1 MAKGERLFVKVTRE
15 SLPQVKDKYPFLY
28 LERGR
33 LEIDDS
39 SVKWVDSDANVVPIP
54 VATINTLLLGP
65 GTTVTHE
72 AVKTATAANCAVC
85 WVGED
90 SLFFY
95 AAGFLPTANTRNLKL
110 QMSLASNAE
119 SSLQIARAMFAKR
132 FPDAELEGKSL
143 NSMMGMEG
151 NRVRA
156 LYQQKAQE
164 YGVGWKGRQF
174 TPGKFELSDLTNQV
188 LTSTNAA
195 LYGILCS
202 AVHSMG
208 YSPHIGFIHSGSPLP
223 FVYDLADLYK
233 EQLCIELAFSLSRE
247 MAGRYDKHKVSDAF
261 RKRVIAIDLL
271 NQITADVNEL
281 MGVNMLVVLA
291 NDLPPAVHGRMKLW
305 FVEPRPNVF
314 VSGVKDSVAQTVV
327 DYLMQYAPTE
337 SGIMLFR
344 SIPQPPGYEIRYKGE
359 VRKPIIN
366 ISGLQLII
374 ETLQST

>member
-39 SVKWVDSDANVVPIP
+39 SVKWIDAECNVVPIP

-65 GTTVTHE
+65 GTSVTHE
-72 AVKTATAANCAVC
+72 AIKTATSANCSIS

-90 SLFFY
+90 SLLFY
-95 AAGFLPTANTRNLKL
+95 AAGFLPTADTRNLKL
-110 QMSLASNAE
+110 QMTLASDDD
-119 SSLQIARAMFAKR
+119 SSLKVARAMFAKR
-132 FPDAELEGKSL
+132 FPDADLEGKTL

-156 LYQQKAQE
+156 LYQQKAEE

-174 TPGKFELSDLTNQV
+174 TPGKFQVSDLTNQV

-195 LYGILCS
+195 LYGLLCS

-208 YSPHIGFIHSGSPLP
+208 FSPHIGFIHSGSPLP

-233 EQLCIELAFSLSRE
+233 EKLCIDLAFSLSRE
-247 MAGRYDKHKVSDAF
+247 MAGRYDKHKVSDEF
-261 RKRVIAIDLL
+261 RKRVISMDLL
-271 NQITADVNEL
+271 NQVTSDINDL
-281 MGVNMLVVLA
+281 MGVKNA
-291 NDLPPAVHGRMKLW
+291 R
-305 FVEPRPNVF
+305 RT
-314 VSGVKDSVAQTVV
+314 SQ
-327 DYLMQYAPTE
+327 
-337 SGIMLFR
+337 
-344 SIPQPPGYEIRYKGE
+344 
-359 VRKPIIN
+359 
-366 ISGLQLII
+366 
-374 ETLQST
+374 